1 MAVVNWNK
9 AVESVSGAL
18 TKINKKSPHACDQR
32 MVLATHRT
40 AATTS
45 VGKCN
50 RLYLRSLE
58 NITRSTPVTSDETL
72 ARARF
77 AAIVRAVQTRKKNL
91 SLVATDVANFK
102 AQKETGYKT
111 LYQYLWHLCADEYD
125 ANQG

>member
-18 TKINKKSPHACDQR
+18 SKINKKSPHANDQR

-77 AAIVRAVQTRKKNL
+77 AAIVRVVQVRRKNL

-102 AQKETGYKT
+102 AQKESGYKT
-111 LYQYLWHLCADEYD
+111 FYQYLWHLCADEYD
-125 ANQG
+125 QSNG

>member
-50 RLYLRSLE
+50 RLYLRGLD
-58 NITRSTPVTSDETL
+58 NITRSTPVSSDETL
-72 ARARF
+72 ARTRF
-77 AAIVRAVQTRKKNL
+77 GAIGRAVQLRKKNL

-102 AQKETGYKT
+102 AQQESGYKT
-111 LYQYLWHLCADEYD
+111 FYQYLWHLCADEYD
-125 ANQG
+125 QSNG

>member
-1 MAVVNWNK
+1 MAYVQWNK
-9 AVESVSGAL
+9 AIETVSGAL
-18 TKINKKSPHACDQR
+18 SKINKKSPHANDQR

-72 ARARF
+72 ARTRF
-77 AAIVRAVQTRKKNL
+77 GAIGRAVQLRKKNL

-111 LYQYLWHLCADEYD
+111 FQQYLWHLCADEYD
-125 ANQG
+125 QSNG